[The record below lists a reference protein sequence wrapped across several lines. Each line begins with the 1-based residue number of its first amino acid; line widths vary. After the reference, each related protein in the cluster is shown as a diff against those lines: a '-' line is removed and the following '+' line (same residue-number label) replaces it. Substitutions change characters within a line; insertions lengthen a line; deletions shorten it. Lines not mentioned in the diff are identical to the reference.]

1 MAYNPNINQNIR
13 FEIKPMLYKK
23 AIIKKEG
30 FWITNFPDG
39 STDYKN
45 FEAFKCVYFPLNQS
59 NEDFCKEWR
68 TIADKT
74 FYKLSKLK
82 NQALGIV
89 SEDEVNEDEV
99 VNDVNEVNEDEENKE
114 NVDVIDTEDS
124 SLAEQE
130 NTEIEQT
137 EE

>member
-30 FWITNFPDG
+30 FWITNFPEG

-59 NEDFCKEWR
+59 NEDFCNEWR

-89 SEDEVNEDEV
+89 SDDNEDEV
-99 VNDVNEVNEDEENKE
+99 TEVNEYEE

-130 NTEIEQT
+130 NTEIEHT

>member
-30 FWITNFPDG
+30 FWITNFPEG

-82 NQALGIV
+82 NQALGIA
-89 SEDEVNEDEV
+89 SEDEDEV
-99 VNDVNEVNEDEENKE
+99 VTEVNDDE
-114 NVDVIDTEDS
+114 NVNVIDTEDS
-124 SLAEQE
+124 SISEQE
-130 NTEIEQT
+130 PEIIEKEQA

>member
-30 FWITNFPDG
+30 FWITNFQEG

-82 NQALGIV
+82 NQALGIAT
-89 SEDEVNEDEV
+89 EDEVNEDE
-99 VNDVNEVNEDEENKE
+99 E
-114 NVDVIDTEDS
+114 NVNVIDTEDS

-130 NTEIEQT
+130 NTEIEHT

>member
-30 FWITNFPDG
+30 FWITNFPEG

-82 NQALGIV
+82 NQALGIA
-89 SEDEVNEDEV
+89 SEDSEDNDVTE
-99 VNDVNEVNEDEENKE
+99 VNDVNDNEI
-114 NVDVIDTEDS
+114 IDTEDS
-124 SLAEQE
+124 SISEQE
-130 NTEIEQT
+130 PEIIEKEQT

>member
-30 FWITNFPDG
+30 FWITNFPEG

-82 NQALGIV
+82 NQALGIAT
-89 SEDEVNEDEV
+89 EDNDDSEVNEDEV
-99 VNDVNEVNEDEENKE
+99 VNEVNE
-114 NVDVIDTEDS
+114 NVNVIDTEDS

-130 NTEIEQT
+130 NTEIEHT

>member
-30 FWITNFPDG
+30 FWITNFQEG

-82 NQALGIV
+82 NQALGIA
-89 SEDEVNEDEV
+89 SEDSEDNDVTE
-99 VNDVNEVNEDEENKE
+99 VNDVNDNEI
-114 NVDVIDTEDS
+114 IDTEDS
-124 SLAEQE
+124 SISEQE
-130 NTEIEQT
+130 PEIIEKEQT

>member
-30 FWITNFPDG
+30 FWITNFQEG

-82 NQALGIV
+82 NQALGIA
-89 SEDEVNEDEV
+89 SEDSEDIDVTEVND
-99 VNDVNEVNEDEENKE
+99 DE
-114 NVDVIDTEDS
+114 NVNVIDTEDS
-124 SLAEQE
+124 SISEQE
-130 NTEIEQT
+130 PEIIETEQT

>member
-30 FWITNFPDG
+30 FWITNFPEG

-82 NQALGIV
+82 NQALGIA
-89 SEDEVNEDEV
+89 SEDSEDNDVTEVND
-99 VNDVNEVNEDEENKE
+99 DE
-114 NVDVIDTEDS
+114 NVNVIDTEDS
-124 SLAEQE
+124 SISEQE
-130 NTEIEQT
+130 PEIIEKEQA

>member
-30 FWITNFPDG
+30 FWITNFPEG

-82 NQALGIV
+82 NQALGIAIDDQTLGIASDD
-89 SEDEVNEDEV
+89 SE
-99 VNDVNEVNEDEENKE
+99 VNDVNE
-114 NVDVIDTEDS
+114 DVIIDTEDS

-130 NTEIEQT
+130 NIEIEHT

>member
-30 FWITNFPDG
+30 FWITNFQEG

-74 FYKLSKLK
+74 FYKLSTLK
-82 NQALGIV
+82 NQALGIA
-89 SEDEVNEDEV
+89 SEDSED
-99 VNDVNEVNEDEENKE
+99 NDVTEVNEDEETVN
-114 NVDVIDTEDS
+114 VIDTEDS

-130 NTEIEQT
+130 PEIIEKEQS

>member
-30 FWITNFPDG
+30 FWITNFQEG

-82 NQALGIV
+82 NQALGIAIEDDV
-89 SEDEVNEDEV
+89 LTGDSEINE
-99 VNDVNEVNEDEENKE
+99 VNDVNEDEI
-114 NVDVIDTEDS
+114 IDTEDS
-124 SLAEQE
+124 SISEQE
-130 NTEIEQT
+130 PEIIEKEQA

>member
-30 FWITNFPDG
+30 FWITNFPEG

-82 NQALGIV
+82 NQALGIATEDN
-89 SEDEVNEDEV
+89 EDEVNDVTE
-99 VNDVNEVNEDEENKE
+99 VNEVNNDEG

-130 NTEIEQT
+130 NTEIEHT

>member
-30 FWITNFPDG
+30 FWITNFPEG

-82 NQALGIV
+82 NQALGIA
-89 SEDEVNEDEV
+89 SEDNEDEVNEDEV
-99 VNDVNEVNEDEENKE
+99 VNEVNDEENKE
-114 NVDVIDTEDS
+114 NVDVINTEDS

>member
-30 FWITNFPDG
+30 FWITNFPEG

-89 SEDEVNEDEV
+89 SEDNEDEV
-99 VNDVNEVNEDEENKE
+99 NEVTEVNDEENV
-114 NVDVIDTEDS
+114 NVIDTEDS

-130 NTEIEQT
+130 NIEIKHT

>member
-30 FWITNFPDG
+30 FWITNFQEG

-82 NQALGIV
+82 NQALGIAIEDDV
-89 SEDEVNEDEV
+89 LFGDSEINE
-99 VNDVNEVNEDEENKE
+99 VNEVNEDEI
-114 NVDVIDTEDS
+114 IDTEDS

-130 NTEIEQT
+130 NTEIEHT

>member
-30 FWITNFPDG
+30 FWITNFQEG

-74 FYKLSKLK
+74 FYKLIKLK
-82 NQALGIV
+82 NQALGIA
-89 SEDEVNEDEV
+89 SEDSEDNDVTEVND
-99 VNDVNEVNEDEENKE
+99 NEI
-114 NVDVIDTEDS
+114 IDTEDS

-130 NTEIEQT
+130 PEIIEKEQA

>member
-30 FWITNFPDG
+30 FWITNFPEG

-45 FEAFKCVYFPLNQS
+45 FEAFRCVYFPLNQS

-82 NQALGIV
+82 NQALGIA
-89 SEDEVNEDEV
+89 SEDSEDNDVTEVND
-99 VNDVNEVNEDEENKE
+99 NE

-124 SLAEQE
+124 SISEQE
-130 NTEIEQT
+130 PEIIEKEQT

>member
-30 FWITNFPDG
+30 FWITNFQEG

-99 VNDVNEVNEDEENKE
+99 NEDEVVNEVNENEE
-114 NVDVIDTEDS
+114 NVDVINTEDS

>member
-30 FWITNFPDG
+30 FWITNFPEG

-99 VNDVNEVNEDEENKE
+99 VNEVNEVNDEE
-114 NVDVIDTEDS
+114 NVDVINTEDS

-130 NTEIEQT
+130 NTEIEHT

>member
-30 FWITNFPDG
+30 FWITNFPEG

-82 NQALGIV
+82 NKALGIATEDN
-89 SEDEVNEDEV
+89 EDEVNDVTE
-99 VNDVNEVNEDEENKE
+99 VNEVNNDEG

-130 NTEIEQT
+130 NTEIEHT

>member
-30 FWITNFPDG
+30 FWITKFPEG

-45 FEAFKCVYFPLNQS
+45 FEAWKCVYFPLNKT
-59 NEDFCKEWR
+59 EEEFCKEWR

-74 FYKLSKLK
+74 FYKLSRLK
-82 NQALGIV
+82 NIALGIAV
-89 SEDEVNEDEV
+89 DDTEE
-99 VNDVNEVNEDEENKE
+99 VNEVNEES
-114 NVDVIDTEDS
+114 DTEVNE
-124 SLAEQE
+124 EQASD
-130 NTEIEQT
+130 NTNEDNTNEEPTETEQIQ
-137 EE
+137 

>member
-30 FWITNFPDG
+30 FWITKFPEG

-45 FEAFKCVYFPLNQS
+45 FEAWKCVYFPLS
-59 NEDFCKEWR
+59 KTEEEFCKEWR

-74 FYKLSKLK
+74 FYKLSRLK
-82 NQALGIV
+82 NIALGIAV
-89 SEDEVNEDEV
+89 DDAEVNDN
-99 VNDVNEVNEDEENKE
+99 ND
-114 NVDVIDTEDS
+114 
-124 SLAEQE
+124 EQE
-130 NTEIEQT
+130 SDSEQINDNDNNEEPTETEQIQ
-137 EE
+137 

>member
-30 FWITNFPDG
+30 FWITNFPEG

-89 SEDEVNEDEV
+89 TDDNDDSEVNEDEV
-99 VNDVNEVNEDEENKE
+99 VNEVNEVNENI
-114 NVDVIDTEDS
+114 DVIDTEDS

-130 NTEIEQT
+130 NTEIEHT

>member
-30 FWITNFPDG
+30 FWITNFPEG

-82 NQALGIV
+82 NQALGIA
-89 SEDEVNEDEV
+89 SEDSEDNDVTEVND
-99 VNDVNEVNEDEENKE
+99 NE

-124 SLAEQE
+124 SISEQE
-130 NTEIEQT
+130 PEIIEKEQT

>member
-30 FWITNFPDG
+30 FWITNFPEG
-39 STDYKN
+39 STDYKK

-74 FYKLSKLK
+74 FYKLIKLK
-82 NQALGIV
+82 NQALGIAT
-89 SEDEVNEDEV
+89 EDNEVNDVTE
-99 VNDVNEVNEDEENKE
+99 VNDVNE
-114 NVDVIDTEDS
+114 DVIIDTEDS

>member
-30 FWITNFPDG
+30 FWITNFQEG

-45 FEAFKCVYFPLNQS
+45 FEAFKCVYFPLSQS

-82 NQALGIV
+82 NQALGIATDDNDD
-89 SEDEVNEDEV
+89 SEVNEDEV
-99 VNDVNEVNEDEENKE
+99 VNEVNEVNE

-130 NTEIEQT
+130 NTEIEHT

>member
-30 FWITNFPDG
+30 FWITNFQEG

-82 NQALGIV
+82 NQALGIA
-89 SEDEVNEDEV
+89 SEDEVTE
-99 VNDVNEVNEDEENKE
+99 VNDVNDNE
-114 NVDVIDTEDS
+114 NVNVIDTEDS
-124 SLAEQE
+124 SISEQE
-130 NTEIEQT
+130 PEIIETEQT

>member
-30 FWITNFPDG
+30 FWITNFPEG

-89 SEDEVNEDEV
+89 TDDNEVNEDEV
-99 VNDVNEVNEDEENKE
+99 VNEVNENDI
-114 NVDVIDTEDS
+114 IDTEDS

>member
-30 FWITNFPDG
+30 FWITNFPEG

-68 TIADKT
+68 TLADKT

-82 NQALGIV
+82 NQALGIATEDN
-89 SEDEVNEDEV
+89 EDEVNDVTE
-99 VNDVNEVNEDEENKE
+99 VNEVNNDEG

-130 NTEIEQT
+130 NTEIEHT

>member
-30 FWITNFPDG
+30 FWITKFPEG

-45 FEAFKCVYFPLNQS
+45 FEAWKCVYFPLS
-59 NEDFCKEWR
+59 KTEEEFCKEWR

-74 FYKLSKLK
+74 FYKLSRLK
-82 NQALGIV
+82 NQALGIAV
-89 SEDEVNEDEV
+89 DDTEVENEQTNDEQVNETI
-99 VNDVNEVNEDEENKE
+99 NDDTNEDNTNEEP
-114 NVDVIDTEDS
+114 TET
-124 SLAEQE
+124 EQ
-130 NTEIEQT
+130 IQ
-137 EE
+137 

>member
-13 FEIKPMLYKK
+13 FEVKPMLYKK

-30 FWITNFPDG
+30 FWITNFPEG

-82 NQALGIV
+82 NQALGIAT
-89 SEDEVNEDEV
+89 EDDVTEVNEV
-99 VNDVNEVNEDEENKE
+99 TEDEENV
-114 NVDVIDTEDS
+114 NVIYTEDS

-130 NTEIEQT
+130 NTETEQT

>member
-30 FWITNFPDG
+30 FWITNFPEG
-39 STDYKN
+39 STDYKK

-74 FYKLSKLK
+74 FYKLIKLK
-82 NQALGIV
+82 NQALGIA
-89 SEDEVNEDEV
+89 SDDSEVNDVTE
-99 VNDVNEVNEDEENKE
+99 VNDVNE
-114 NVDVIDTEDS
+114 DVIIDTEDS

>member
-30 FWITNFPDG
+30 FWITNFQEG

-82 NQALGIV
+82 NQALGIA
-89 SEDEVNEDEV
+89 SEDSEDNDVTEVND
-99 VNDVNEVNEDEENKE
+99 DE
-114 NVDVIDTEDS
+114 NVNVIDTEDS
-124 SLAEQE
+124 SISEQE
-130 NTEIEQT
+130 PEIIEKEQA

>member
-30 FWITNFPDG
+30 FWITNFPEG

-89 SEDEVNEDEV
+89 SDDEVNDEE
-99 VNDVNEVNEDEENKE
+99 VNEVTEVNEDEENKE
-114 NVDVIDTEDS
+114 NVDVIYTEDS

-130 NTEIEQT
+130 NTETEQT
-137 EE
+137 GE